1 MNAGQEGA
9 GSEGKAAGGNGN
21 TSQGADL
28 LKTPWP
34 FLMTGLRLIAL
45 LVVLIATVQLYL
57 TIQDIIRMW
66 VSPQFIP
73 LVTGIYFVIVIVG
86 GVWLIRASF
95 TK

>member
-1 MNAGQEGA
+1 MIALEDGA
-9 GSEGKAAGGNGN
+9 GTNGQVSGTEN
-21 TSQGADL
+21 LSPGVDL

-45 LVVLIATVQLYL
+45 FVVLIATVQLYL

-73 LVTGIYFVIVIVG
+73 LITGIYFIIVIIG
-86 GVWLIRASF
+86 GIWLIRASF